1 VPAKVT
7 SKAAKDRCIKE
18 LCTWTGK
25 QGSRCPESKGDAGD
39 EAVSKE
45 MKESE
50 AIIKF
55 LKLGHVT
62 ANLLGESMEGGTDE
76 AVCSKW
82 ASKHRDPMELDNGIQ
97 VGC

>member
-7 SKAAKDRCIKE
+7 SKAAKCFCIIE

-25 QGSRCPESKGDAGD
+25 QGFRCPESKGDARD

-45 MKESE
+45 MKVSE
-50 AIIKF
+50 AIIK
-55 LKLGHVT
+55 LLELGHVT
-62 ANLLGESMEGGTDE
+62 ANFLGESMEGGADE
-76 AVCSKW
+76 VVCSKW
-82 ASKHRDPMELDNGIQ
+82 ATKHRDPLELDDGIQ